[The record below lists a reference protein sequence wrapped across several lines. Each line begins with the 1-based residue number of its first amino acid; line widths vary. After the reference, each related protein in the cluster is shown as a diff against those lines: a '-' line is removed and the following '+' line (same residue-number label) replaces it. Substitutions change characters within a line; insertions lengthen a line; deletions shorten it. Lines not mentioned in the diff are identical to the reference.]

1 MESEC
6 LSYKDHNRPSPLG
19 QEAFL
24 ILKMNE
30 ITTSFL
36 KDTEQLSSAP
46 ANCNLYLRTA
56 MHGRLYMDY

>member
-6 LSYKDHNRPSPLG
+6 LSYKDHNGPSPPG
-19 QEAFL
+19 QEVFL
-24 ILKMNE
+24 ILKINK

-36 KDTEQLSSAP
+36 KDTEQLSSAL
-46 ANCNLYLRTA
+46 ANCDLYLRTA